1 VNVDTG
7 EFQALTERVERVEDA
22 LQAIARVEEIMRRAN
37 MPDELR
43 EVASQESARR
53 SRHLRVVD
61 EGLD

>member
-1 VNVDTG
+1 VDTAQF
-7 EFQALTERVERVEDA
+7 EALTERVERVEDA

-37 MPDELR
+37 MPGELR
-43 EVASQESARR
+43 EVAGRESARR